1 LMSPSFINAA
11 AEAVL
16 AMVEARIIKAE
27 SVAMLF
33 NFMVLVLPGLSLV
46 TGGVTAVVG
55 STTETRED

>member
-1 LMSPSFINAA
+1 
-11 AEAVL
+11 VL